1 MRWSCLAS
9 NGAGVLRHGSSHGLS
24 NATEVLFY
32 LGMMLTNTAPTI
44 DGFDTR
50 VCSNHLFPQS
60 AGYGFAPTE
69 GVRRLHFV
77 GRMHELDGDWEALLT
92 QLASRGKGGEGPAAP
107 NASRPSSRVQHVNR
121 RRQPSIGANERE
133 ELRQH
138 PVVAKHLAWDFR
150 CFPGC
155 TAETALS
162 RVF

>member
-9 NGAGVLRHGSSHGLS
+9 NGAGVLRHGSTHGLS

-69 GVRRLHFV
+69 GVRWLHFV
-77 GRMHELDGDWEALLT
+77 GRMHELDGDWA
-92 QLASRGKGGEGPAAP
+92 
-107 NASRPSSRVQHVNR
+107 H
-121 RRQPSIGANERE
+121 
-133 ELRQH
+133 
-138 PVVAKHLAWDFR
+138 W
-150 CFPGC
+150 
-155 TAETALS
+155 
-162 RVF
+162 